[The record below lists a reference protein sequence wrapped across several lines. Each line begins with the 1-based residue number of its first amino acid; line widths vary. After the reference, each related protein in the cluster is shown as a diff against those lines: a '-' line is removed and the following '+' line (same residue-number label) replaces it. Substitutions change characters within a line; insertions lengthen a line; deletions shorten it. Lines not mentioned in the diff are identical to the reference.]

1 MNVHYLFICLFPKT
15 LLFKQNNQSLDHS
28 MQPWCDSS
36 GWWYSVLLTGFT
48 RLYSSST
55 SLSTVLQQHTQAS
68 VWTLCSVKEK
78 LLCTVH
84 RLLRLLKDYCIFR
97 SCIWE
102 SFTAPHLSKHGAY
115 ITLSVCLCAGIQ
127 VRVCSHA
134 RDPPHQILRKSSS
147 VALHDIVQ

>member
-1 MNVHYLFICLFPKT
+1 MNAHYLFICLFPKT

-28 MQPWCDSS
+28 MQPWWDSS

-78 LLCTVH
+78 FLCTVH

-134 RDPPHQILRKSSS
+134 RDPPHQVLGKSSS

>member
-1 MNVHYLFICLFPKT
+1 MFIIYLFIKT

-127 VRVCSHA
+127 MRVCSHA
-134 RDPPHQILRKSSS
+134 RDPPHQIPRKSSS

>member
-1 MNVHYLFICLFPKT
+1 MFIIYFPKT
-15 LLFKQNNQSLDHS
+15 FLFKQNNQSLDHS

-36 GWWYSVLLTGFT
+36 GWWYSLLLTGFT

-55 SLSTVLQQHTQAS
+55 SLSTVSQQHTQAP

-84 RLLRLLKDYCIFR
+84 RLLRLLKDYRIFR

-134 RDPPHQILRKSSS
+134 HDPPHQILRKSSS

>member
-1 MNVHYLFICLFPKT
+1 MFIIYLFPKT

-28 MQPWCDSS
+28 MQPWCDSF